1 MQDAQLFQMLFSVL
15 VLVFSVV
22 AHEVSHGYMAQSL
35 GDPTARLAGRLTLNP
50 LRHIDPIGSL
60 LVPFITSILPGGIVF
75 GWAKPVPYNPY
86 NLRDQKWGDAKVA
99 LAGPL
104 TNLGIAVIFAAMLR
118 FGEGA
123 VAPEAANIM
132 QMIVLINVILTVFNL
147 WEYYQKHLKDELK
160 DVHIIAVHTHGPG
173 LLHVKGNG
181 VRKLEDMK
189 GLKLRGPSRQ
199 VNKLLET
206 LGATPVGMPVPAMPD
221 ALSKGVIDGTVVPW
235 EGTLPLRVATSE
247 EH

>member
-22 AHEVSHGYMAQSL
+22 AHEVSHGYMAQYL

-147 WEYYQKHLKDELK
+147 
-160 DVHIIAVHTHGPG
+160 
-173 LLHVKGNG
+173 
-181 VRKLEDMK
+181 
-189 GLKLRGPSRQ
+189 
-199 VNKLLET
+199 
-206 LGATPVGMPVPAMPD
+206 VPIPPLD
-221 ALSKGVIDGTVVPW
+221 GSKVLFNA
-235 EGTLPLRVATSE
+235 LPLRLRYVE
-247 EH
+247 EYFQRYALVLILIFAYFLWKFFLPFIYLLYILLVGAPM